1 MGSGSKPKIQL
12 PEPETGGANTRRFY
26 AEVPGNHARANR
38 QRPSTVAAKETI
50 LRVHLIPLLLEA
62 LDRITS
68 ENVRR
73 QKHHLHDK
81 ARKTVNNDLTILD
94 PFMTG
99 AVERRVIGEMRTI
112 HD

>member
-1 MGSGSKPKIQL
+1 M
-12 PEPETGGANTRRFY
+12 
-26 AEVPGNHARANR
+26 
-38 QRPSTVAAKETI
+38 AAKETI